1 MTKIVS
7 FVAQK
12 GGSGKSTM
20 TLIMANYFAYNE
32 KKNVVVIDGDAP
44 QYSLGKLRKSEME
57 DEDSI
62 NKKVLSSH
70 VNSDVET
77 YPIYQCVPSENQE
90 QPEENIYSVSKV
102 IDALYQQGNIDYI
115 FIDLAGTL
123 NSPEI
128 IEILKKVNYIFI
140 PFMEASNLYFSNYE
154 ALYIVTMIVKN
165 SENSIKGVY
174 EFWHKYRSNMSVRI
188 FYELAE
194 KFDVINDN
202 LKKSG
207 INASMMQSK
216 IGNST
221 KAFAPE
227 IWNTIAPI
235 PDNYLSVLTN
245 GLNLG
250 NFIKEF
256 KNLTNE

>member
-1 MTKIVS
+1 MTKIIS

-77 YPIYQCVPSENQE
+77 YPIYQCVPSEDQE
-90 QPEENIYSVSKV
+90 QPSENIYSVSKV
-102 IDALYQQGNIDYI
+102 IDALVKQGDIDYI
-115 FIDLAGTL
+115 FVDLAGTL

-154 ALYIVTMIVKN
+154 ALYIVTMIANN
-165 SENSIKGVY
+165 SETSIKGVY

-235 PDNYLSVLTN
+235 PDNYLTVLTN

>member
-1 MTKIVS
+1 MTWVKYLFTALSVI
-7 FVAQK
+7 F
-12 GGSGKSTM
+12 
-20 TLIMANYFAYNE
+20 TLCYAY
-32 KKNVVVIDGDAP
+32 
-44 QYSLGKLRKSEME
+44 Q
-57 DEDSI
+57 
-62 NKKVLSSH
+62 
-70 VNSDVET
+70 
-77 YPIYQCVPSENQE
+77 
-90 QPEENIYSVSKV
+90 
-102 IDALYQQGNIDYI
+102 I
-115 FIDLAGTL
+115 F
-123 NSPEI
+123 
-128 IEILKKVNYIFI
+128 YIFI

-207 INASMMQSK
+207 INASMIQSK

-221 KAFAPE
+221 KAFSPE